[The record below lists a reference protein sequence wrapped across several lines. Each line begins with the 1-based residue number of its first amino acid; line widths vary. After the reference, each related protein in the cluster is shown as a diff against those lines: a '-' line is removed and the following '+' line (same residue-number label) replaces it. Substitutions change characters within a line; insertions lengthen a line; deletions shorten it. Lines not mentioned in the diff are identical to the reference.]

1 MIYFTDQ
8 EIDQLITEDVQY
20 VDLTTSLL
28 KIENKPARMQV
39 STREPAVVC
48 CTEEVMKI
56 FNRTGIQ
63 TTLFTPSG
71 EYLEKDVKFL
81 EGEGL
86 SGTLFA
92 ISRTIDN
99 ILRYTSGVATRTR
112 LLVEKARE
120 VNKNVIIAT
129 TRKTIPNTRKMAI
142 KAVKAGGAAIH
153 RYGLS
158 ETILVHRDQ
167 YRLLGGLDRLAARI
181 AERMAHTGGKSI
193 TVEVDNIEDALTI
206 AESGIDVIQLDK
218 FSVADI
224 KKLSKELSKTGRKV
238 KLAAAGN
245 ITIRNIQDYAASG
258 ADIIVTSWPYNGE
271 PADMKISIQPIYDLY

>member
-28 KIENKPARMQV
+28 KLENKPARMQV

-193 TVEVDNIEDALTI
+193 TVEVDNIEDALKI

-218 FSVADI
+218 FSVTDI
-224 KKLSKELSKTGRKV
+224 KKLSKELSKAGRKV